1 MDFQELL
8 TREQISDLIR
18 TRFIKIRGEKGLTC
32 QQLADKMEIT
42 VQAINQIESGKRF
55 PSMEVIFHFCQV
67 NNISLKEFFDEDLK
81 YPCQYQELIPYL
93 SKLEKEELN
102 DIIAIIQRIAKNKK

>member
-8 TREQISDLIR
+8 TREQIAEFIR
-18 TRFIKIRGEKGLTC
+18 NRFVRIRGEKGLTC

-42 VQAINQIESGKRF
+42 VQAINQIESGKRL
-55 PSMEVIFHFCQV
+55 PSMEVLFHFCQV

-81 YPCQYQELIPYL
+81 YPCQYQKLIPYL
-93 SKLEKEELN
+93 SQLEQDELN
-102 DIIAIIQRIAKNKK
+102 DIIAIIKRISNNKK